1 MFDFYTGE
9 ILVKVVKIRALC
21 SSFFTRTIIKPF
33 DLSIIFEKNKSWWDH
48 KCAKKIYILVI
59 RGSCKLNGIAAN
71 LFTESRRDNKKK
83 IKFSKQVKMY
93 KDQFCIEEEV
103 SQVKTKVFSAESFE

>member
-1 MFDFYTGE
+1 MCQR
-9 ILVKVVKIRALC
+9 K
-21 SSFFTRTIIKPF
+21 FTF
-33 DLSIIFEKNKSWWDH
+33 L
-48 KCAKKIYILVI
+48 LI

-83 IKFSKQVKMY
+83 IQICRQVKMY

>member
-1 MFDFYTGE
+1 MPRKFTF
-9 ILVKVVKIRALC
+9 LLIR
-21 SSFFTRTIIKPF
+21 R
-33 DLSIIFEKNKSWWDH
+33 
-48 KCAKKIYILVI
+48 
-59 RGSCKLNGIAAN
+59 SCKLNGIAAN

-83 IKFSKQVKMY
+83 IKFSRQVKMY

>member
-1 MFDFYTGE
+1 MPR
-9 ILVKVVKIRALC
+9 K
-21 SSFFTRTIIKPF
+21 FTF
-33 DLSIIFEKNKSWWDH
+33 L
-48 KCAKKIYILVI
+48 LI

-71 LFTESRRDNKKK
+71 LFKESRRDNKKK
-83 IKFSKQVKMY
+83 IKFSRQAKMY

>member
-83 IKFSKQVKMY
+83 KNQIQQAGENVQRPVLY
-93 KDQFCIEEEV
+93 
-103 SQVKTKVFSAESFE
+103 

>member
-1 MFDFYTGE
+1 MPR
-9 ILVKVVKIRALC
+9 K
-21 SSFFTRTIIKPF
+21 FTF
-33 DLSIIFEKNKSWWDH
+33 L
-48 KCAKKIYILVI
+48 LI

-71 LFTESRRDNKKK
+71 LFKESRRDNKKK
-83 IKFSKQVKMY
+83 IKFSRQVKMY

>member
-1 MFDFYTGE
+1 MPR
-9 ILVKVVKIRALC
+9 K
-21 SSFFTRTIIKPF
+21 FTF
-33 DLSIIFEKNKSWWDH
+33 L
-48 KCAKKIYILVI
+48 LI

-71 LFTESRRDNKKK
+71 LFKESRRDNKKK

>member
-1 MFDFYTGE
+1 MPR
-9 ILVKVVKIRALC
+9 K
-21 SSFFTRTIIKPF
+21 FTF
-33 DLSIIFEKNKSWWDH
+33 L
-48 KCAKKIYILVI
+48 LI

-71 LFTESRRDNKKK
+71 LFTESRRDNKKKK

>member
-1 MFDFYTGE
+1 MPR
-9 ILVKVVKIRALC
+9 K
-21 SSFFTRTIIKPF
+21 FTF
-33 DLSIIFEKNKSWWDH
+33 L
-48 KCAKKIYILVI
+48 LI

-71 LFTESRRDNKKK
+71 LFTESRRDKKK